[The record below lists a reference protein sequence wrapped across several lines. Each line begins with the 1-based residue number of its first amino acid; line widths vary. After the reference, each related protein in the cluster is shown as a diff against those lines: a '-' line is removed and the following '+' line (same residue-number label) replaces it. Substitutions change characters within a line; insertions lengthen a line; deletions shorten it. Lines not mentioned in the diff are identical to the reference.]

1 MPTIIPN
8 LWFDTQA
15 EEAAAF
21 YTSIFGNPRIG
32 AITHYGQAGP
42 AEAGLVMTVEFEL
55 DGQRYVAIN
64 GGPEFRFNE
73 AISLEIRCESQ
84 DEIDLHWSRLTA
96 DGGEE
101 GACGWLKDKY
111 GVAWQV
117 THRALEDLIVDPDR
131 AKVDRVMKAVLQ
143 MGKIDVAE
151 LERAAAAAWP
161 RGGRAGRL
169 SPRRTS
175 AMRA

>member
-21 YTSIFGNPRIG
+21 YTSIFENSRIG

-42 AEAGLVMTVEFEL
+42 REAGLVMTVEFEL

-84 DEIDLHWSRLTA
+84 DEIDLYWSRLTA

-101 GACGWLKDKY
+101 GPCGWLKDKY
-111 GVAWQV
+111 GVSWQV
-117 THRALEDLIVDPDR
+117 TPRALEDLIVDPDR
-131 AKVDRVMKAVLQ
+131 EKVDRVMKALLQ

-151 LERAAAAAWP
+151 LERAAAAA
-161 RGGRAGRL
+161 
-169 SPRRTS
+169 
-175 AMRA
+175 